1 MHLRTIDL
9 NLLVIFEALIA
20 ERNVSGA
27 ARRLGLSQSAVSH
40 ALRRLRTT
48 FRDELFVR
56 TPGGME
62 PTARA
67 MEAAEG
73 VRVALE
79 QIERTIGQPAAF
91 DRATAVRTF
100 NLRISEYVSSYLLQR
115 LCPLL
120 RQQAPGVQLNAAH
133 FTGSPRDDEI
143 VGDEIHVR
151 LGESHPALSQKIDR
165 LRVLEEKFVVL
176 INNANPASG
185 RRLTLAR
192 YASLPHVKVAG
203 TVGTNVID
211 EALHARG
218 LKRNVV
224 FNVPSWRDARR
235 IVGSTDLI
243 GAIPA
248 RWAADPDS
256 PQPCSEL
263 PLPLKDVRFAIDLMW
278 HTRYGRDPGH
288 IWLRSVIAAQFA

>member
-9 NLLVIFEALIA
+9 NLLVMFEALVA
-20 ERNVSGA
+20 ERSVSGA

-56 TPGGME
+56 TPDGME
-62 PTARA
+62 PTGRA
-67 MEAAEG
+67 LEAAEG
-73 VRVALE
+73 VRMALD
-79 QIERTIGQPAAF
+79 QIERTIGEPTVF
-91 DRATAVRTF
+91 DQATTVRSF

-120 RQQAPGVQLNAAH
+120 RQQAPGIQLNAAH
-133 FTGSPRDDEI
+133 FTGGPRDNEI
-143 VGDEIHVR
+143 VGDEIHIR
-151 LGESHPALSQKIDR
+151 LGESQPPPSPKLSR
-165 LRVLEEKFVVL
+165 RRVLEEQFVVL
-176 INNANPASG
+176 INNANPAKA
-185 RRLTLAR
+185 RRMTLPL

-203 TVGTNVID
+203 TVGTNIID

-243 GAIPA
+243 AAIPG

-263 PLPLKDVRFAIDLMW
+263 PFPLNTVRFAIDLMW
-278 HTRYGRDPGH
+278 HSRYERDPGH
-288 IWLRSVIAAQFA
+288 AWLRSAIAAQFA